1 MLRFLLM
8 QGKYCVE
15 VLLLI
20 QLFDGDDEDIN
31 PNHRCIQ
38 LRDSINNL

>member
-8 QGKYCVE
+8 QDKYCEE
-15 VLLLI
+15 VLLLK
-20 QLFDGDDEDIN
+20 QFFDGDDEDIN

-38 LRDSINNL
+38 LQDN